1 MILFIYLKIILLQ
14 CYQFQFSIDP
24 TLSLSLLVYP
34 LKICFVILMIK
45 KRKEETK
52 REPFKKWVK
61 DRKKQI
67 LRQCKKT
74 KVRLVDK
81 DHKTKREGI
90 VYGVGNFFWCK
101 NPKCCQ
107 QKRQEVVYRA
117 GNFFFQSCL
126 TRYQMKV
133 FPCWKLQ
140 LLLMSSIQTQVCMQL
155 CSRVYINI
163 YLF

>member
-61 DRKKQI
+61 DRKK
-67 LRQCKKT
+67 
-74 KVRLVDK
+74 
-81 DHKTKREGI
+81 
-90 VYGVGNFFWCK
+90 
-101 NPKCCQ
+101 
-107 QKRQEVVYRA
+107 
-117 GNFFFQSCL
+117 
-126 TRYQMKV
+126 
-133 FPCWKLQ
+133 
-140 LLLMSSIQTQVCMQL
+140 
-155 CSRVYINI
+155 
-163 YLF
+163 